1 MIFVALLAQAT
12 EFHMLLK
19 KLFTF
24 NLDEWEINFEK
35 VCVYFTRGGDVS
47 AKFEEKLSQS
57 TLLSDVCFVSSK
69 YARVSTRV

>member
-35 VCVYFTRGGDVS
+35 VCVYFTRGGG
-47 AKFEEKLSQS
+47 
-57 TLLSDVCFVSSK
+57 CFSEV
-69 YARVSTRV
+69 